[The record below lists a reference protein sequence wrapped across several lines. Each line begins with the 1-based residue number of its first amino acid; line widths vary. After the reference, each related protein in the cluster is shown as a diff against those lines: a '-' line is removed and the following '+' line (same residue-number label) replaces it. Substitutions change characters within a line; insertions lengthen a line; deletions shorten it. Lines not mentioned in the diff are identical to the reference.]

1 MQIAE
6 LKNIYYKSSIDLI
19 KQKKPYIHEES
30 SFEKFQVFKKGKR
43 NEEEWEREGTKAG
56 DKAGRFIREY
66 QQVLSIHVTERGEK
80 ERKAQYA
87 FKFLYVRS

>member
-1 MQIAE
+1 MR
-6 LKNIYYKSSIDLI
+6 KS
-19 KQKKPYIHEES
+19 
-30 SFEKFQVFKKGKR
+30 
-43 NEEEWEREGTKAG
+43 EREGTKAG

-87 FKFLYVRS
+87 FKFLYVRSQKGKGKKGNINNKDDEICNETKKGAKCF

>member
-1 MQIAE
+1 MKRAH
-6 LKNIYYKSSIDLI
+6 LKSSRFL
-19 KQKKPYIHEES
+19 
-30 SFEKFQVFKKGKR
+30 KKGKEMR
-43 NEEEWEREGTKAG
+43 KSEREGTKAG